1 MAFFWHQP
9 ENSLQKTIMGM
20 EKAMAMVENQNP
32 SVDELEQKYNDITV
46 LYDYAEEL
54 LATVESDFVADPEQ
68 QLELLEPLVNDI
80 GDATDVLT
88 EEFINL
94 AEACKHGIPGS
105 TRRNRVEGAI
115 RKMYIAINQY
125 REKAGAGSKKARQA
139 LANIADPIVNKIQR
153 QVEKIV
159 VVFLE
164 FVQLS
169 LDRIMNKVEYD
180 LLKMREAKVALMM
193 HQWAQQ
199 QHQGS

>member
-1 MAFFWHQP
+1 
-9 ENSLQKTIMGM
+9 M
-20 EKAMAMVENQNP
+20 EKATAMVENHNP
-32 SVDELEQKYNDITV
+32 SMEELEHNYNEITV

-54 LATVESDFVADPEQ
+54 LETVESDFVADPTQ

-80 GDATDVLT
+80 GDAVDMLT
-88 EEFINL
+88 EEYINL
-94 AEACKHGIPGS
+94 AEARKHGIPGS
-105 TRRNRVEGAI
+105 ARRNRVEGAI

-125 REKAGAGSKKARQA
+125 REQAGAGTKKARQA

-153 QVEKIV
+153 QVEKVV

-164 FVQLS
+164 FIQLS

-180 LLKMREAKVALMM
+180 LLKTREARVALMM

-199 QHQGS
+199 QQQSS